1 MFFKGPLYG
10 DTSPYS
16 IAYINDRQEVVK
28 FLEDKGLIVNYVSII
43 VLLLI
48 VIYGVD
54 YSMFIIEHGNA

>member
-1 MFFKGPLYG
+1 MLMFFKGPLYG

-16 IAYINDRQEVVK
+16 IAYINDHQEVVK

-48 VIYGVD
+48 VILW
-54 YSMFIIEHGNA
+54 S